1 MKGENR
7 KEPNTELCRRML
19 SLQNLEK
26 AISAVKRNKGSAGVD
41 GVKVDEID
49 LKLFEMG
56 SIRSFFLSKMQNDII
71 WDFVL
76 CPIICIFSLTFSL

>member
-41 GVKVDEID
+41 GVKVDEIESYVHQNWKHIEEQI
-49 LKLFEMG
+49 LARTYKPQPVNVF
-56 SIRSFFLSKMQNDII
+56 FFL
-71 WDFVL
+71 
-76 CPIICIFSLTFSL
+76 